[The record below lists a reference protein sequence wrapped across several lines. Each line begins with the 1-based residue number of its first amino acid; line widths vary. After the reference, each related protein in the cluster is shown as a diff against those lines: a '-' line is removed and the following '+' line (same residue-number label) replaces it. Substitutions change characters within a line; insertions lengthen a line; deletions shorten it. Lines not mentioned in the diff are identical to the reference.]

1 MNIKSHLKTVII
13 SVVVVALAILAI
25 VLYHKPTDNAQPKQQ
40 QIEQTQQAVAPQQ
53 VAEDWDEEEETDDFE
68 KETVTNHEVTDA
80 GTVITNHFMALSK
93 GDKQLLR
100 NTVADV
106 MRTYIGMP
114 EATPA
119 DVEQYMNSLHTSG
132 SQDISY
138 VVKHL
143 IVNKDMDGGIYK
155 ASFSLTQIVRQDQK
169 NIEHTFVGRAEINR
183 EGKMTALMLTQQS

>member
-1 MNIKSHLKTVII
+1 MNIKSHLKTIII

-40 QIEQTQQAVAPQQ
+40 QSEQTQQAVAPQQ

-155 ASFSLTQIVRQDQK
+155 ASFSLTQIVRHDQK

>member
-1 MNIKSHLKTVII
+1 MNIKSHLKTIII

-25 VLYHKPTDNAQPKQQ
+25 VFYHTKTDSPQPEQQ
-40 QIEQTQQAVAPQQ
+40 QSEQTQQAVAPQQ

-68 KETVTNHEVTDA
+68 KETVTDHEVTDA
-80 GTVITNHFMALSK
+80 GTAITNHFMALSK

-143 IVNKDMDGGIYK
+143 IVNKDVDGGIYK

>member
-1 MNIKSHLKTVII
+1 MNIKSHLKTIII

-25 VLYHKPTDNAQPKQQ
+25 VFYHTKTDSPQPEQQ
-40 QIEQTQQAVAPQQ
+40 QSEQTQQAVAPQQ

-68 KETVTNHEVTDA
+68 KETVTDHEVTDA

-143 IVNKDMDGGIYK
+143 IVNKDVDGGIYK

>member
-13 SVVVVALAILAI
+13 SVVVVALVILAI

-40 QIEQTQQAVAPQQ
+40 QSEQTQQAVAPQQ

-68 KETVTNHEVTDA
+68 KETVTDHEVTDA

>member
-1 MNIKSHLKTVII
+1 MNIKSHLKTIII

-25 VLYHKPTDNAQPKQQ
+25 VLYHTKTDSPQPEQQ
-40 QIEQTQQAVAPQQ
+40 QSEQTQQAVAPQQ

-68 KETVTNHEVTDA
+68 KETVTDHEVTDA

-143 IVNKDMDGGIYK
+143 IVNKDVDGGIYK

-169 NIEHTFVGRAEINR
+169 DIEHTFVGRAEINR

>member
-1 MNIKSHLKTVII
+1 MNIKSHLKTIII

-25 VLYHKPTDNAQPKQQ
+25 VFYHTKTDSPQPEQQ
-40 QIEQTQQAVAPQQ
+40 QSEQTQQAVAPQQ

-68 KETVTNHEVTDA
+68 KETVTDHEVTDA

-143 IVNKDMDGGIYK
+143 IVNKDVDGGIYK

-169 NIEHTFVGRAEINR
+169 DIEHTFVGRAEINR

>member
-1 MNIKSHLKTVII
+1 MNIKSHLKTIII

-40 QIEQTQQAVAPQQ
+40 QSEQTQQAVAPQQ

-68 KETVTNHEVTDA
+68 KETVTDHEVTDA

>member
-1 MNIKSHLKTVII
+1 MNIKSHLKTIII

-25 VLYHKPTDNAQPKQQ
+25 VLYHTKTDSPQPEQQ
-40 QIEQTQQAVAPQQ
+40 QSEQTQQAVAPQQ

-68 KETVTNHEVTDA
+68 KETVTDHEVTDA

-143 IVNKDMDGGIYK
+143 IVNKDVDGGIYK

>member
-40 QIEQTQQAVAPQQ
+40 QSEQTQQAVAPQQ

-68 KETVTNHEVTDA
+68 KETVTDHEVTDA

>member
-1 MNIKSHLKTVII
+1 MNIKSHLKTIII

-40 QIEQTQQAVAPQQ
+40 QSEQAQQAVAPQQ

-68 KETVTNHEVTDA
+68 KETVTDHEVTDA